1 MEHTQRTQ
9 TTQPAVLGQKLLYR
23 MPDLTA
29 AIGLSKGDIYRRI
42 KAGTFPKG
50 VRISKQVVV
59 WNPEEIRLWV
69 EKQLVPSDV
78 P

>member
-1 MEHTQRTQ
+1 
-9 TTQPAVLGQKLLYR
+9 